1 MYSILI
7 ETPERK
13 TPNEALPNRNAAL
26 RLYLPLLQLCGS
38 ILPPKLSRQYSWKWM
53 NFILLN

>member
-7 ETPERK
+7 ETPDRK
-13 TPNEALPNRNAAL
+13 TPNEVLPNRNAAL
-26 RLYLPLLQLCGS
+26 RLYLPLLQLFGS
-38 ILPPKLSRQYSWKWM
+38 ILPPKLSPQYRWKWK